1 MNNDKIA
8 VILTVFDHEYKFQDN
23 LLIGI
28 ANNPLEASGLLMND
42 IFRVLSDFG
51 HSNGEIVI
59 NEYSNYEHDLTIL
72 TTGKGMTRCIGI
84 TTVFFLIKTMIP
96 KLKEVTNMRNF
107 YKMGFID
114 GINSILMAYKF
125 QDPSDTITIEKL
137 VEQIEAI
144 KSAKE
149 QQFRSYIPDEEI
161 DKDPKHMGDIL
172 KK

>member
-59 NEYSNYEHDLTIL
+59 NEYSNYEHDLTMV
-72 TTGKGMTRCIGI
+72 TTGKGDDQMHWHYYC
-84 TTVFFLIKTMIP
+84 L
-96 KLKEVTNMRNF
+96 
-107 YKMGFID
+107 
-114 GINSILMAYKF
+114 S
-125 QDPSDTITIEKL
+125 
-137 VEQIEAI
+137 
-144 KSAKE
+144 
-149 QQFRSYIPDEEI
+149 PDEDDATENE
-161 DKDPKHMGDIL
+161 GGN
-172 KK
+172 